1 MSNQDDMPQ
10 PPEMPCNFA
19 VSCEVV
25 LTPQQRAI
33 VKAETGRDMDVLI
46 LADSEGLYTQRMR
59 ESTPDEYTILAIKQ
73 ARILNE
79 YDEQYHEYLV
89 ALAAWQAS
97 LNAPDPEDETLEAI
111 SVKTAQDAERIKL
124 FYMQEADA
132 CNAAREVAKI
142 AYGKKG

>member
-1 MSNQDDMPQ
+1 
-10 PPEMPCNFA
+10 MPCNFT

-79 YDEQYHEYLV
+79 YDEKYHEYLV

-124 FYMQEADA
+124 FYLQEADA
-132 CNAAREVAKI
+132 CKAAREVAKI

>member
-1 MSNQDDMPQ
+1 MPQ